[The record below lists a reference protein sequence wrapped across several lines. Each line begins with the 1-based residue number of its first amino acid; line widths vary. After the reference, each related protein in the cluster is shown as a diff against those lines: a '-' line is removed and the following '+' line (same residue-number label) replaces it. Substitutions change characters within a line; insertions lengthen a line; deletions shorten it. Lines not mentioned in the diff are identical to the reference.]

1 MFIKHESITKQK
13 IMKKLLLIAVFALSI
28 GITAKA
34 QEENVTENPAE
45 VSESKT
51 MSLEELKAQRAT
63 LLALAKSEDFLEKLA
78 KVDKLQAP
86 KETGIA
92 GLDAL
97 TAMAAK
103 LVDQMKTTRGSIP
116 QFYASVTG
124 QTMDGNPATNAT
136 PVQPDQLIALSKMFV
151 TMGVDLVKSSKELLT
166 MPGEI
171 KSAGVMKAMKALKS
185 MAYIKNSFVALKQEI
200 SYNAKMTQNLIATNK
215 AMNPA
220 KSK

>member
-1 MFIKHESITKQK
+1 
-13 IMKKLLLIAVFALSI
+13 MKKLLLTAAFALCLCF
-28 GITAKA
+28 AANA
-34 QEENVTENPAE
+34 QDENVTENPAE
-45 VSESKT
+45 INDGKT
-51 MSLEELKAQRAT
+51 LTLDELKAQRAT
-63 LLALAKSEDFLEKLA
+63 LLALSKSEDYLDKLA

-97 TAMAAK
+97 TATAAK

-116 QFYASVTG
+116 QFYASITG
-124 QTMDGNPATNAT
+124 QTMDGNPATSAAA
-136 PVQPDQLIALSKMFV
+136 VQPDQLVALSKMFV

-185 MAYIKNSFVALKQEI
+185 MAYIKNAFVALKQEI
-200 SYNAKMTQNLIATNK
+200 SFNAKMTQNLIATNK
-215 AMNPA
+215 AMNPE

>member
-1 MFIKHESITKQK
+1 
-13 IMKKLLLIAVFALSI
+13 MKKLLLTAVFAL
-28 GITAKA
+28 AMCFAANA

-45 VSESKT
+45 VSDSKT
-51 MSLEELKAQRAT
+51 LSLDELKTQRAA
-63 LLALAKSEDFLEKLA
+63 LLALAKSEEYLDKIS

-86 KETGIA
+86 KETGIS

-97 TAMAAK
+97 TTMAAK

-116 QFYASVTG
+116 QFYASITG
-124 QTMDGNPATNAT
+124 QTMDGSPATNVAA
-136 PVQPDQLIALSKMFV
+136 VQPDQLIALSKMFV
-151 TMGVDLVKSSKELLT
+151 TMGVELVKSSKELLT

-185 MAYIKNSFVALKQEI
+185 MAYIKNAFVALKQEI
-200 SYNAKMTQNLIATNK
+200 SFNAKMTQNLIATNK
-215 AMNPA
+215 AMNPG

>member
-1 MFIKHESITKQK
+1 
-13 IMKKLLLIAVFALSI
+13 MKKLILTAVFAISL
-28 GITAKA
+28 AFAANA
-34 QEENVTENPAE
+34 QDENITENPAE
-45 VSESKT
+45 VNDTKT
-51 MSLEELKAQRAT
+51 YSLDELKAQRVA
-63 LLALAKSEDFLEKLA
+63 LLALAKSEDYLDKIA
-78 KVDKLQAP
+78 KVDKLKAP
-86 KETGIA
+86 NETGIA

-124 QTMDGNPATNAT
+124 QTMDGNPATNVT

-151 TMGVDLVKSSKELLT
+151 TMGVELVKSSKELLT

-171 KSAGVMKAMKALKS
+171 KSAGVMKALKAVKS
-185 MAYIKNSFVALKQEI
+185 MAYIKNAFVALKQEI
-200 SYNAKMTQNLIATNK
+200 SFNAKLTQNLIATNK
-215 AMNPA
+215 AMNPG

>member
-1 MFIKHESITKQK
+1 
-13 IMKKLLLIAVFALSI
+13 MKKLILTAVFAISLCF
-28 GITAKA
+28 AANA
-34 QEENVTENPAE
+34 QDENVTENPAD
-45 VSESKT
+45 VNDSKAY
-51 MSLEELKAQRAT
+51 SLDELKTQRAT
-63 LLALAKSEDFLEKLA
+63 LLALSKSEDYLDKIA
-78 KVDKLQAP
+78 KVDKLSVP

-97 TAMAAK
+97 TIMASK

-124 QTMDGNPATNAT
+124 QTMDGNPATNVT
-136 PVQPDQLIALSKMFV
+136 PVQPDQLVALSKMFV
-151 TMGVDLVKSSKELLT
+151 TMGVELVKSSKELLT

-171 KSAGVMKAMKALKS
+171 KSAGVMKAMKAVKS
-185 MAYIKNSFVALKQEI
+185 MAYIKNAFVALKQEI
-200 SYNAKMTQNLIATNK
+200 SFNAKLTQNLIATNK

>member
-1 MFIKHESITKQK
+1 
-13 IMKKLLLIAVFALSI
+13 MKKILLTAVFAL
-28 GITAKA
+28 TLCFAANA
-34 QEENVTENPAE
+34 QDENVTDNPAE
-45 VSESKT
+45 VSDSKT
-51 MSLEELKAQRAT
+51 LSLDELKAQRAA
-63 LLALAKSEDFLEKLA
+63 LLALSKSEEYLEKIA
-78 KVDKLQAP
+78 KADKLQVP

-116 QFYASVTG
+116 QFYASITG
-124 QTMDGNPATNAT
+124 QTMDGSPATNVT

-151 TMGVDLVKSSKELLT
+151 TMGVELVKSSKELLT

-185 MAYIKNSFVALKQEI
+185 MAYIKSAFVALKQEI
-200 SYNAKMTQNLIATNK
+200 SFNAKMTQNLIATNK
-215 AMNPA
+215 AMNGE

>member
-1 MFIKHESITKQK
+1 
-13 IMKKLLLIAVFALSI
+13 MKKLLLTAVFAL
-28 GITAKA
+28 TLCFAANA
-34 QEENVTENPAE
+34 QDENVTENPAE
-45 VSESKT
+45 VSDSKT
-51 MSLEELKAQRAT
+51 LSLDELKAQRAT
-63 LLALAKSEDFLEKLA
+63 LLALSKSEDFLEKLA

-86 KETGIA
+86 KETGIG

-97 TAMAAK
+97 TTMAAK
-103 LVDQMKTTRGSIP
+103 LIDQMKTTRGSIP

-124 QTMDGNPATNAT
+124 QTMDGNPATNVT

-151 TMGVDLVKSSKELLT
+151 TMGVELVKSSKELLT

-185 MAYIKNSFVALKQEI
+185 MAYIKNAFVALKQEI

-215 AMNPA
+215 AMATN

>member
-1 MFIKHESITKQK
+1 
-13 IMKKLLLIAVFALSI
+13 MKKLLLIAVFALAL
-28 GITAKA
+28 GVTAKA
-34 QEENVTENPAE
+34 QDENVTENPAE
-45 VSESKT
+45 VSDTKT
-51 MSLEELKAQRAT
+51 MSLDELKAQRAT
-63 LLALAKSEDFLEKLA
+63 LLALSKSEEFLEKLA

-86 KETGIA
+86 KETGIG

-97 TAMAAK
+97 TSMAAK
-103 LVDQMKTTRGSIP
+103 LIEQMKTTRGSIP

-124 QTMDGNPATNAT
+124 QTMDGSPATNVT
-136 PVQPDQLIALSKMFV
+136 PIQPDQLIALSKMFV
-151 TMGVDLVKSSKELLT
+151 TMGVDLVKSSKELIT

-185 MAYIKNSFVALKQEI
+185 MAYIKNAFVALKQEI

-215 AMNPA
+215 AMNGD

>member
-1 MFIKHESITKQK
+1 
-13 IMKKLLLIAVFALSI
+13 MKKLLLTAVFAMSLCF
-28 GITAKA
+28 AANA

-45 VSESKT
+45 VTDNKT
-51 MSLEELKAQRAT
+51 HSLDELKAQRVA
-63 LLALAKSEDFLEKLA
+63 LLALAKSEEFLERIA

-97 TAMAAK
+97 TTMAAK

-124 QTMDGNPATNAT
+124 QTMDGSPAANAT

-151 TMGVDLVKSSKELLT
+151 TMGVDLVKSSKELLA

-185 MAYIKNSFVALKQEI
+185 MAYIKNAFVALKQEI
-200 SYNAKMTQNLIATNK
+200 SFNAKMTQNLIATNK
-215 AMNPA
+215 ALNPG

>member
-1 MFIKHESITKQK
+1 
-13 IMKKLLLIAVFALSI
+13 MKKILLTAVFAFTLCF
-28 GITAKA
+28 AANA
-34 QEENVTENPAE
+34 QDENVTENPAE
-45 VSESKT
+45 VSDSKT
-51 MSLEELKAQRAT
+51 LSLDELKAQRVA
-63 LLALAKSEDFLEKLA
+63 LLALAKSEDYLDKLA

-97 TAMAAK
+97 TSMAAK
-103 LVDQMKTTRGSIP
+103 LVEQMKTTRGSVP
-116 QFYASVTG
+116 QFYASITG
-124 QTMDGNPATNAT
+124 QTMDGSPATNVT

-151 TMGVDLVKSSKELLT
+151 TMGIDLVKSSKELLT

-185 MAYIKNSFVALKQEI
+185 MAYIKNAFVALKQEI
-200 SYNAKMTQNLIATNK
+200 SFNAKMTANLIATNK

>member
-1 MFIKHESITKQK
+1 
-13 IMKKLLLIAVFALSI
+13 MKKLLLIAVFALSL

-45 VSESKT
+45 VKDTKT
-51 MSLEELKAQRAT
+51 MSLEDLKAQRALLVT
-63 LLALAKSEDFLEKLA
+63 LVNSEEFQAKLA
-78 KVDKLQAP
+78 KFDKLTAP
-86 KETGIA
+86 KETGIG

-97 TAMAAK
+97 TSLAGKMVEQLKA
-103 LVDQMKTTRGSIP
+103 TRGSIP
-116 QFYASVTG
+116 QFYASITG
-124 QTMDGNPATNAT
+124 QTMDGNPATNVTA
-136 PVQPDQLIALSKMFV
+136 VQPDQLIALSKMFV
-151 TMGVDLVKSSKELLT
+151 TMGIELVKSSKELLT

-185 MAYIKNSFVALKQEI
+185 MAYIKNAFVALKQEI
-200 SYNAKMTQNLIATNK
+200 SYNAKMTSNLIATNR

>member
-1 MFIKHESITKQK
+1 
-13 IMKKLLLIAVFALSI
+13 MKKLLLIAVFALSI

>member
-1 MFIKHESITKQK
+1 
-13 IMKKLLLIAVFALSI
+13 MKKLLLSAVFAFTLCF
-28 GITAKA
+28 AANA
-34 QEENVTENPAE
+34 QDEGVTENPAE
-45 VSESKT
+45 VSDSKT
-51 MSLEELKAQRAT
+51 LSLDELKAQRAA
-63 LLALAKSEDFLEKLA
+63 LLALSKSEDFLEKLA

-86 KETGIA
+86 KETGIG

-97 TAMAAK
+97 TSIAAK
-103 LVDQMKTTRGSIP
+103 LIDQMKTTRGSIP

-124 QTMDGNPATNAT
+124 QTMDGNPATNVT

-151 TMGVDLVKSSKELLT
+151 TMGVELVKSSKELLT

-185 MAYIKNSFVALKQEI
+185 MAYIKNAFVALKQEI

-215 AMNPA
+215 AMTGN
-220 KSK
+220 KTK

>member
-1 MFIKHESITKQK
+1 
-13 IMKKLLLIAVFALSI
+13 MKKILLTTVFALTLCFAAS
-28 GITAKA
+28 A

-45 VSESKT
+45 VSDSKT
-51 MSLEELKAQRAT
+51 LSLDELKTQRAT
-63 LLALAKSEDFLEKLA
+63 LLALAKSEDYLDKLA

-97 TAMAAK
+97 TTMAAK
-103 LVDQMKTTRGSIP
+103 LVDQMKNTRGSVP
-116 QFYASVTG
+116 QFYASITG
-124 QTMDGNPATNAT
+124 QTMDGSPATNAT

-151 TMGVDLVKSSKELLT
+151 TMGLELVKSSKDLLT

-200 SYNAKMTQNLIATNK
+200 SFNAKMTANLIATNK
-215 AMNPA
+215 AMNPT

>member
-1 MFIKHESITKQK
+1 
-13 IMKKLLLIAVFALSI
+13 MKKLLLTAVFAMSLCF
-28 GITAKA
+28 AANA

-45 VSESKT
+45 VTDNKT
-51 MSLEELKAQRAT
+51 LSLDELKAQRVA
-63 LLALAKSEDFLEKLA
+63 LLALAKSEEFLERIA

-97 TAMAAK
+97 TTMAAK

-124 QTMDGNPATNAT
+124 QTMDGSPAAGAT

-185 MAYIKNSFVALKQEI
+185 MAYIKNAFVALKQEI
-200 SYNAKMTQNLIATNK
+200 SFNAKMTQNLIATNK
-215 AMNPA
+215 ALNPG